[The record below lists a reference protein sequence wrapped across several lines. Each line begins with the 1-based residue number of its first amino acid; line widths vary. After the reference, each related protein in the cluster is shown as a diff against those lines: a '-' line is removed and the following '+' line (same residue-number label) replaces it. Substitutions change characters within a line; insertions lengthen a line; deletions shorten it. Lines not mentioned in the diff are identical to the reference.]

1 MVVLGVVIGLLVLV
15 FLVAIHEL
23 GHAVAAKRNGVEV
36 EEYGI
41 GFPPRAK
48 KWQPKQSFLGK
59 HVVFSLN
66 WLPLGGFVKLKGEY
80 DSARGKGAY
89 GAAGYW
95 VKTKILLAGVLV
107 NWLAAVVLF
116 AVLAVFGLPKIL
128 PHQVMLPF
136 DNTSVKT
143 PVKVVRLTEGSPAA
157 QVGLRVD
164 DEIIAM
170 NEKTISTSAQLSE
183 ATQQSSGQTVNI
195 EVKRN
200 NQTLHFRTTLLS
212 RDQAKNGGYLGVV
225 PHQSETIHA
234 TWSAPLVGV
243 ATTVQ
248 LTHETLKGV
257 GSMIV
262 QGIGGFFGQFIGS
275 PEQKQ
280 AAKADLAKVGNN
292 VAGPVGILGVLFPSV
307 VNSGLT
313 QVLLLAAIISLTLAV
328 MNILPIPALD
338 GGRWFTMTIFRLL
351 KKPLTKDREET
362 IQATGFLILMA
373 LTIVVTWNDIA
384 KLFS

>member
-23 GHAVAAKRNGVEV
+23 GHAVVAKRNGVKV

-59 HVVFSLN
+59 NVVFSLN
-66 WLPLGGFVKLKGEY
+66 WLPLGGFVRLNGEY

-157 QVGLRVD
+157 RVGLQVD
-164 DEIIAM
+164 DEIVAI
-170 NEKTISTSAQLSE
+170 NEKSIDTSAQLSE

-351 KKPLTKDREET
+351 KKPLTKEREET

>member
-23 GHAVAAKRNGVEV
+23 GHAVVAKRNGVKV

-59 HVVFSLN
+59 NVVFSLN
-66 WLPLGGFVKLKGEY
+66 WLPLGGFVRLNGEY

-262 QGIGGFFGQFIGS
+262 QGIDGFFGQFIGS

>member
-36 EEYGI
+36 EEYGL

-59 HVVFSLN
+59 NVVFSLN

-116 AVLAVFGLPKIL
+116 AVLAIFGLPKIL

>member
-23 GHAVAAKRNGVEV
+23 GHAVVAKRNGVKV

-59 HVVFSLN
+59 NVVFSLN
-66 WLPLGGFVKLKGEY
+66 WLPLGGFVRLNGEY

-95 VKTKILLAGVLV
+95 AKTKILLAGVLV

-116 AVLAVFGLPKIL
+116 AVLAIFGLPKIL

-313 QVLLLAAIISLTLAV
+313 QVLLLAAIISLTLDL
-328 MNILPIPALD
+328 MNNLQIQALD

>member
-1 MVVLGVVIGLLVLV
+1 M
-15 FLVAIHEL
+15 
-23 GHAVAAKRNGVEV
+23 
-36 EEYGI
+36 
-41 GFPPRAK
+41 
-48 KWQPKQSFLGK
+48 
-59 HVVFSLN
+59 
-66 WLPLGGFVKLKGEY
+66 
-80 DSARGKGAY
+80 
-89 GAAGYW
+89 
-95 VKTKILLAGVLV
+95 
-107 NWLAAVVLF
+107 
-116 AVLAVFGLPKIL
+116 
-128 PHQVMLPF
+128 
-136 DNTSVKT
+136 
-143 PVKVVRLTEGSPAA
+143 
-157 QVGLRVD
+157 
-164 DEIIAM
+164 
-170 NEKTISTSAQLSE
+170 
-183 ATQQSSGQTVNI
+183 
-195 EVKRN
+195 
-200 NQTLHFRTTLLS
+200 
-212 RDQAKNGGYLGVV
+212 
-225 PHQSETIHA
+225 
-234 TWSAPLVGV
+234 GV

>member
-1 MVVLGVVIGLLVLV
+1 M
-15 FLVAIHEL
+15 
-23 GHAVAAKRNGVEV
+23 R
-36 EEYGI
+36 
-41 GFPPRAK
+41 
-48 KWQPKQSFLGK
+48 
-59 HVVFSLN
+59 LN
-66 WLPLGGFVKLKGEY
+66 GEY

-128 PHQVMLPF
+128 PNQVMLPF
-136 DNTSVKT
+136 NNTSVKT

>member
-59 HVVFSLN
+59 NVVFSLN

-116 AVLAVFGLPKIL
+116 AVLAIFGLPKIL